1 MTKLLVIEDDL
12 PLNHA
17 IVSYLLRNGFQV
29 LSATSVSEGYADLQ
43 DNEIDLIISDI
54 MLPGIDG
61 FEMAQTV
68 RKINQE
74 IPILFISALGDM
86 TSKRRGFSSGIDDY
100 LVKPFELDEL
110 ILRVEALLR
119 RSQSQQS
126 NETTLGDIR
135 LEKEEMSLTIK
146 EKEVILSPKEFKIL
160 EKLLERP
167 KKIFTRSELL
177 DDFWGATNE
186 TTLRSVDVYIAKLRK
201 VLADSDSF
209 EIQTVHGYGYKGV
222 VK

>member
-12 PLNHA
+12 SLNHA

-146 EKEVILSPKEFKIL
+146 GKEVILSPKEFKIL

-186 TTLRSVDVYIAKLRK
+186 TTLRSVDVYITKLRK